1 MNKRII
7 KIISNVLLVFVFVL
21 TCLLSIKNIF
31 YFEIEVVGSSMVTTL
46 NEGEIGLASKIT
58 YVKEIER
65 NDIIIFKRDNKE
77 IIKRVIG
84 KPLDKIEINEN
95 GVYVNN
101 QLIEESYL
109 TKENK
114 EETYFLFGTYN
125 EITLKEDEYFV
136 LGDNRRDSL
145 DSRSYGPIKEENIV
159 GKLVVIYP
167 SKDNSTKWF

>member
-7 KIISNVLLVFVFVL
+7 KIISNVLLVFVIVL

>member
-7 KIISNVLLVFVFVL
+7 KIISNVLLVLVIVL

>member
-7 KIISNVLLVFVFVL
+7 KIISNVLLVLVIVL

-84 KPLDKIEINEN
+84 KPLDKIGINEN

>member
-1 MNKRII
+1 MKERVL
-7 KIISNVLLVFVFVL
+7 KIISNVLLVLVIVL
-21 TCLLSIKNIF
+21 TCLFSVKKIF

-46 NEGEIGLASKIT
+46 NDGEIGLASKIT

-84 KPLDKIEINEN
+84 KPLDKIGINEN

-101 QLIEESYL
+101 QLIDESYL

-114 EETYFLFGTYN
+114 EGTYLLLGIYN

-136 LGDNRRDSL
+136 LGDNRIDSL
-145 DSRSYGPIKEENIV
+145 DSRSYGPIKEENII

-167 SKDNSTKWF
+167 SKDNSIKWF

>member
-1 MNKRII
+1 MKERVL
-7 KIISNVLLVFVFVL
+7 KIISNVLLVLVIVL
-21 TCLLSIKNIF
+21 TCLFSVKNIF

-46 NEGEIGLASKIT
+46 NDGEIGLASKIT
-58 YVKEIER
+58 YVKEIEI

-84 KPLDKIEINEN
+84 KPLDKIGINEN

-101 QLIEESYL
+101 QLIDESYL

-114 EETYFLFGTYN
+114 EGTYLLLGIYN

-136 LGDNRRDSL
+136 LGDNRIDSL
-145 DSRSYGPIKEENIV
+145 DSRSYGPIKEENII

-167 SKDNSTKWF
+167 SKDNSIKWF